1 MEIEEH
7 QENEVED
14 EAENEAENEA
24 REEEGGENE
33 SDHQN
38 EHMSTDDD
46 EEETDD
52 DVDMELAPGRNGS
65 NGWANRLG
73 GGHTLTDEPVGDTE
87 MTNASNEE
95 AEPIADRRSHMLSAI
110 QQRTGTSSSGSDNK
124 VVKPHIKRK
133 VKSLK
138 DICATLVTG
147 IKVENTS
154 HFGIY

>member
-1 MEIEEH
+1 MESEEH
-7 QENEVED
+7 QENEE
-14 EAENEAENEA
+14 ENEEENEV
-24 REEEGGENE
+24 REEEEDGENE
-33 SDHQN
+33 SDHQD

-46 EEETDD
+46 DEEETDED
-52 DVDMELAPGRNGS
+52 IDMEGAPGRNGS

-110 QQRTGTSSSGSDNK
+110 QQRTGASSSGSDNK

-147 IKVENTS
+147 MKVENTS